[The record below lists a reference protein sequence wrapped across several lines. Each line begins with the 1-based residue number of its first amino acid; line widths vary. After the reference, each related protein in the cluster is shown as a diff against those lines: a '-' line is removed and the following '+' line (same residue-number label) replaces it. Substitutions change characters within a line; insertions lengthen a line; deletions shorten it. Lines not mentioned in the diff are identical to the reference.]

1 MILMKDVHKNTLL
14 KISTEV
20 IIRQCHLGGHECDT
34 LKMIALLSD
43 TEFII
48 QLLKTR
54 GFIGARAS
62 LGVIQLWLLWDVPSE
77 KHAGLH
83 SKTGDS

>member
-1 MILMKDVHKNTLL
+1 MSIMKDMHKNTPL
-14 KISTEV
+14 KISTTV

-48 QLLKTR
+48 QLLKRR
-54 GFIGARAS
+54 GFICKRDS
-62 LGVIQLWLLWDVPSE
+62 LGVIQLCLFCEEAAEHAPSY
-77 KHAGLH
+77 
-83 SKTGDS
+83 SRVGDS